1 MTTYLNNVTAIY
13 FIHNNYVL
21 LHHFDLV
28 FRGHFFLCS
37 IDNGLRTFPGHCIAL
52 SKKTQL
58 IKMFFFNETE
68 AQSCKF
74 CHHGVLI
81 CSRWISF

>member
-28 FRGHFFLCS
+28 FRGYFFLCS
-37 IDNGLRTFPGHCIAL
+37 LDNGLRFPGHCFAL
-52 SKKTQL
+52 SKKNQKL
-58 IKMFFFNETE
+58 IKMFF
-68 AQSCKF
+68 
-74 CHHGVLI
+74 
-81 CSRWISF
+81 